1 MVNTGQS
8 FVTWQQAEDAL
19 SAAFEYL
26 GKMPDRD
33 RAFRMAGSRSC
44 WPEIIRSVRDGDYGD
59 GQGHADAVAPSA
71 RLTRRCVDL
80 VDRMLLNADHA
91 AQVIP
96 EGHRRLVG
104 RVLWLKRVDEACFAW
119 SAIWK
124 AEDGMLSD
132 LRTGEVRRVT
142 SDAMRKAYERAIGR
156 LSLRLDIMVRKGTFP
171 HLVLTEV

>member
-1 MVNTGQS
+1 MGKGS
-8 FVTWQQAEDAL
+8 FVSWQQAEDAL

-26 GKMPDRD
+26 GRMPDRD
-33 RAFRMAGSRSC
+33 RAFRSAGSRSC

-80 VDRMLLNADHA
+80 VNRMLLDADHA

-104 RVLWLKRVDEACFAW
+104 RVLWFKRVDAGEFSW
-119 SAIWK
+119 SAVWQ
-124 AEDGMLSD
+124 AEGRSIID
-132 LRTGEVRRVT
+132 LRSSQSRPATT
-142 SDAMRKAYERAIGR
+142 DAMRMAYERAIGR
-156 LSLRLDIMVRKGTFP
+156 LALRLDTMVGKGEFS
-171 HLVLTEV
+171 HLALIEA